1 MKTYMLNLHFT
12 EETDFLIDGLILELE
27 KIAKNKRVNDI
38 RANESCICYFE
49 SEMDLISIH
58 TILANK
64 IDRLDVLAILSE
76 VSDKMSVHMSEE
88 VSQHLFDL
96 ESEVDKSYDIPGL
109 EGEID
114 FSDDFAVQLLEE
126 VRRQI
131 KVPTLDDLLDKIKV
145 GGLSSLSPFEK
156 GVLETYSKN

>member
-1 MKTYMLNLHFT
+1 MLNLHYT
-12 EETDFLIDGLILELE
+12 EETNFLIDGLLIELK
-27 KIAKNKRVNDI
+27 KIAKNNRVNYI
-38 RANESCICYFE
+38 MANESCICYFE

-76 VSDKMSVHMSEE
+76 ISDKMSVHMSEE
-88 VSQHLFDL
+88 ISQHLFDL
-96 ESEVDKSYDIPGL
+96 ESEVDESYDIPGL

-131 KVPTLDDLLDKIKV
+131 KTPTLDDLLDKIKV
-145 GGLSSLSPFEK
+145 GGVSSLSPFEK

>member
-1 MKTYMLNLHFT
+1 M
-12 EETDFLIDGLILELE
+12 EESDFLIDGLILELE
-27 KIAKNKRVNDI
+27 KIANNKRVNEM
-38 RANESCICYFE
+38 RATESCICYFE

-64 IDRLDVLAILSE
+64 IDRLHVLVILSE
-76 VSDKMSVHMSEE
+76 VSDNMSVHMSEE
-88 VSQHLFDL
+88 IAQHLFDL
-96 ESEVDKSYDIPGL
+96 ESEIDESYDIPGL

-131 KVPTLDDLLDKIKV
+131 KTPTLDDLLDKIKV
-145 GGLSSLSPFEK
+145 SGVSSLSPFEK

>member
-1 MKTYMLNLHFT
+1 
-12 EETDFLIDGLILELE
+12 
-27 KIAKNKRVNDI
+27 
-38 RANESCICYFE
+38 
-49 SEMDLISIH
+49 MDLISIH

-64 IDRLDVLAILSE
+64 IDRLDVLVILSE
-76 VSDKMSVHMSEE
+76 VSDNMSVHMSEE
-88 VSQHLFDL
+88 IAQHLFDL
-96 ESEVDKSYDIPGL
+96 ESEIDESYDIPGL

-131 KVPTLDDLLDKIKV
+131 KTPTLDDLLDKIKV
-145 GGLSSLSPFEK
+145 SGVSSLSPFEK

>member
-1 MKTYMLNLHFT
+1 MLNLHYT
-12 EETDFLIDGLILELE
+12 EETNFLIDGLLIELK
-27 KIAKNKRVNDI
+27 KIAKNKRVNYI
-38 RANESCICYFE
+38 MANESCICYFE

-76 VSDKMSVHMSEE
+76 ISDKMSVHMSEE
-88 VSQHLFDL
+88 ISQHLFDL
-96 ESEVDKSYDIPGL
+96 ESEVDESYDIPGL

-131 KVPTLDDLLDKIKV
+131 KTPTLDDLLDKIKV
-145 GGLSSLSPFEK
+145 GGVSSLSPFEK

>member
-1 MKTYMLNLHFT
+1 MLNLHYT
-12 EETDFLIDGLILELE
+12 EESDFLIDGLILELE
-27 KIAKNKRVNDI
+27 KIANNKRVNEM
-38 RANESCICYFE
+38 RATESCICYFE

-64 IDRLDVLAILSE
+64 IDRLHVLVILSE
-76 VSDKMSVHMSEE
+76 VSDNMSVHMSEE
-88 VSQHLFDL
+88 IAQHLFDL
-96 ESEVDKSYDIPGL
+96 ESEIDESYDIPGL

-131 KVPTLDDLLDKIKV
+131 KTPTLDDLLDKIKV
-145 GGLSSLSPFEK
+145 SGVSSLSPFEK

>member
-1 MKTYMLNLHFT
+1 M
-12 EETDFLIDGLILELE
+12 EESDFLIDGLILELE
-27 KIAKNKRVNDI
+27 KIANNKRVNEM
-38 RANESCICYFE
+38 RATESCICYFK

-64 IDRLDVLAILSE
+64 IDRLHVLVILSE
-76 VSDKMSVHMSEE
+76 VSDNMSVHMSEE
-88 VSQHLFDL
+88 IAQHLFDL
-96 ESEVDKSYDIPGL
+96 ESEIDESYEIPGL
-109 EGEID
+109 EDEID

-131 KVPTLDDLLDKIKV
+131 KTPTLDDLLDKIKV
-145 GGLSSLSPFEK
+145 GGVSSLSPFEK

>member
-1 MKTYMLNLHFT
+1 M
-12 EETDFLIDGLILELE
+12 EESDFLIDGLILELE
-27 KIAKNKRVNDI
+27 KIANNKRVNEM
-38 RANESCICYFE
+38 RATESCICYFE

-64 IDRLDVLAILSE
+64 IDRLHVLVILSE
-76 VSDKMSVHMSEE
+76 VSDNMSVHMSEE
-88 VSQHLFDL
+88 IAQHLFDL
-96 ESEVDKSYDIPGL
+96 ESEIDESYDIPGL

-114 FSDDFAVQLLEE
+114 FSEDFAVQLLEE

-131 KVPTLDDLLDKIKV
+131 KTPTLDDLLDKIKV
-145 GGLSSLSPFEK
+145 SGVSSLSPFEK

>member
-1 MKTYMLNLHFT
+1 MLNLHFT
-12 EETDFLIDGLILELE
+12 EETDFLIDSLIFELE
-27 KIAKNKRVNDI
+27 KISKNERVNDI

-96 ESEVDKSYDIPGL
+96 ESEVDESYDIPGL

-131 KVPTLDDLLDKIKV
+131 KTPTLDDLLDKIKV
-145 GGLSSLSPFEK
+145 GGMSSLSPFEK

>member
-1 MKTYMLNLHFT
+1 MKTYMLNLHYM
-12 EETDFLIDGLILELE
+12 EESDFLIDGLILELE
-27 KIAKNKRVNDI
+27 KIANNKRVNEM
-38 RANESCICYFE
+38 RATESCICYFE

-64 IDRLDVLAILSE
+64 IDRLHVLVILSE
-76 VSDKMSVHMSEE
+76 VSDNMSVHMSEE
-88 VSQHLFDL
+88 IAQHLFDL
-96 ESEVDKSYDIPGL
+96 ESEIDESYDIPGL

-131 KVPTLDDLLDKIKV
+131 KTPTLDDLLDKIKV
-145 GGLSSLSPFEK
+145 GGVSSLSPFEK

>member
-1 MKTYMLNLHFT
+1 MKTYMLNLHYM
-12 EETDFLIDGLILELE
+12 EESDFLIDGLILELE
-27 KIAKNKRVNDI
+27 KIANNKRVNEM
-38 RANESCICYFE
+38 RATESCICYFE

-64 IDRLDVLAILSE
+64 IDRLHVLVILSE
-76 VSDKMSVHMSEE
+76 VSDNMSVHMSEE
-88 VSQHLFDL
+88 IAQHLFDL
-96 ESEVDKSYDIPGL
+96 ESEIDESYDIPGL

-114 FSDDFAVQLLEE
+114 FSEDFAVQLLEE

-131 KVPTLDDLLDKIKV
+131 KTPTLDDLLDKIKV
-145 GGLSSLSPFEK
+145 GGVSSLSPFEK

>member
-1 MKTYMLNLHFT
+1 MLNLHYT
-12 EETDFLIDGLILELE
+12 EETNFLIDGLLIELK
-27 KIAKNKRVNDI
+27 KIAKNNRVNYI
-38 RANESCICYFE
+38 MANESCICYFE

-76 VSDKMSVHMSEE
+76 ISDKMSVHMSEE
-88 VSQHLFDL
+88 ISQHLFDL
-96 ESEVDKSYDIPGL
+96 ESEVDESYDIPGL

-131 KVPTLDDLLDKIKV
+131 KTPTLDDLLDKIKV
-145 GGLSSLSPFEK
+145 GGVSSLTPFEK

>member
-1 MKTYMLNLHFT
+1 M
-12 EETDFLIDGLILELE
+12 EESDFLIDGLILELE
-27 KIAKNKRVNDI
+27 KIANNKRVNEM
-38 RANESCICYFE
+38 RATESCICYFE

-64 IDRLDVLAILSE
+64 IDRLHVLVILSE
-76 VSDKMSVHMSEE
+76 VSDNMSVHMSEE
-88 VSQHLFDL
+88 IAQHLFDL
-96 ESEVDKSYDIPGL
+96 ESEIDESYDIPGL

-114 FSDDFAVQLLEE
+114 FSEDFAVQLLEE

-131 KVPTLDDLLDKIKV
+131 KTPTLDDLLDKIKV
-145 GGLSSLSPFEK
+145 GGVSSLSPFEK

>member
-1 MKTYMLNLHFT
+1 M
-12 EETDFLIDGLILELE
+12 EESDFLIDGLILELE
-27 KIAKNKRVNDI
+27 KIANNKRVNEM
-38 RANESCICYFE
+38 RATESCICYFK

-64 IDRLDVLAILSE
+64 IDRLHVLVILSE
-76 VSDKMSVHMSEE
+76 VSDNMSVHMSEE
-88 VSQHLFDL
+88 IAQHLFDL
-96 ESEVDKSYDIPGL
+96 ESEIDESYDIPGL

-131 KVPTLDDLLDKIKV
+131 KTPTLDDLLDKIKV
-145 GGLSSLSPFEK
+145 GGVSSLSPFEK

>member
-1 MKTYMLNLHFT
+1 MLNLHFT

-27 KIAKNKRVNDI
+27 KIANIKRVNDN
-38 RANESCICYFE
+38 RATESCICYFE

-58 TILANK
+58 TILAKK
-64 IDRLDVLAILSE
+64 IDRLHVLVILSE
-76 VSDKMSVHMSEE
+76 VSDNLSVHMSEE
-88 VSQHLFDL
+88 IAQHLFDL
-96 ESEVDKSYDIPGL
+96 ESEIDESYDIPGL

-131 KVPTLDDLLDKIKV
+131 KTPTLDDLLDKIKV
-145 GGLSSLSPFEK
+145 GGVSSLSPFEK

>member
-27 KIAKNKRVNDI
+27 KIANNKRVNEM
-38 RANESCICYFE
+38 RATESCICYFE

-58 TILANK
+58 TILAKK
-64 IDRLDVLAILSE
+64 IDRLHVLVILSE
-76 VSDKMSVHMSEE
+76 VSDNLSVHMSEE
-88 VSQHLFDL
+88 IAQHLFDL
-96 ESEVDKSYDIPGL
+96 ESEIDESYDIPGL

-131 KVPTLDDLLDKIKV
+131 KTPTLDDLLDKIKV
-145 GGLSSLSPFEK
+145 SGVSSLSPFEK

>member
-1 MKTYMLNLHFT
+1 MLNLHYT
-12 EETDFLIDGLILELE
+12 EESDFLIDGLILELE
-27 KIAKNKRVNDI
+27 KIANNKRVNEM
-38 RANESCICYFE
+38 RATESCICYFE

-64 IDRLDVLAILSE
+64 IDRLHVLVILSE
-76 VSDKMSVHMSEE
+76 VSDNMSVHMSEE
-88 VSQHLFDL
+88 IAQHLFDL
-96 ESEVDKSYDIPGL
+96 ESEIDESYDIPGL

-131 KVPTLDDLLDKIKV
+131 KTPTLDDLLDKIKV
-145 GGLSSLSPFEK
+145 GGVSSLSPFEK

>member
-1 MKTYMLNLHFT
+1 M
-12 EETDFLIDGLILELE
+12 EESDFLIDGLILELE
-27 KIAKNKRVNDI
+27 KIANNKRVNEM
-38 RANESCICYFE
+38 RATESCICYFE

-64 IDRLDVLAILSE
+64 IDRLDVLVILSE
-76 VSDKMSVHMSEE
+76 VSDNMSVHMSEE
-88 VSQHLFDL
+88 IAQHLFDL
-96 ESEVDKSYDIPGL
+96 ESEIDESYEIPGL

-131 KVPTLDDLLDKIKV
+131 KTPTLDDLLDKIKV
-145 GGLSSLSPFEK
+145 GGVSSLSPFEK

>member
-1 MKTYMLNLHFT
+1 MKTYMLNLHYM
-12 EETDFLIDGLILELE
+12 EESDFLIDGLILELE
-27 KIAKNKRVNDI
+27 KIANNKRVNEM
-38 RANESCICYFE
+38 RATESCICYFE

-64 IDRLDVLAILSE
+64 IDRLHVLVILSE
-76 VSDKMSVHMSEE
+76 VSDNMSVHMSEE
-88 VSQHLFDL
+88 IAQHLFDL
-96 ESEVDKSYDIPGL
+96 ESEIDESYDIPGL

>member
-1 MKTYMLNLHFT
+1 M
-12 EETDFLIDGLILELE
+12 EESDFLIDGLILELE
-27 KIAKNKRVNDI
+27 KIANNKRVNEM
-38 RANESCICYFE
+38 RATESCICYFE

-64 IDRLDVLAILSE
+64 IDRLHVLVILSE
-76 VSDKMSVHMSEE
+76 VSDNMSVHMSEE
-88 VSQHLFDL
+88 IAQHLFDL
-96 ESEVDKSYDIPGL
+96 ESEIDESYDIPGL

-131 KVPTLDDLLDKIKV
+131 KTPTLDDLLDKIKV
-145 GGLSSLSPFEK
+145 GGVSSLSPFEK

>member
-1 MKTYMLNLHFT
+1 MKTYMLNLHYM
-12 EETDFLIDGLILELE
+12 EESDFLIDGLILELE
-27 KIAKNKRVNDI
+27 KIANNKRVNEM
-38 RANESCICYFE
+38 RATESCICYFE

-64 IDRLDVLAILSE
+64 IDRLHVLVILSE
-76 VSDKMSVHMSEE
+76 VSDNMSVHMSEE
-88 VSQHLFDL
+88 IAQHLFDL
-96 ESEVDKSYDIPGL
+96 ESEIDESYDIPGL

-131 KVPTLDDLLDKIKV
+131 KTPTLDDLLDKIKV
-145 GGLSSLSPFEK
+145 SGVSSLSPFEK

>member
-1 MKTYMLNLHFT
+1 
-12 EETDFLIDGLILELE
+12 
-27 KIAKNKRVNDI
+27 
-38 RANESCICYFE
+38 
-49 SEMDLISIH
+49 MDLISIH

>member
-1 MKTYMLNLHFT
+1 M
-12 EETDFLIDGLILELE
+12 EESDFLIDGLILELE
-27 KIAKNKRVNDI
+27 KIANNKRVNEM
-38 RANESCICYFE
+38 RATESCICYFE

-64 IDRLDVLAILSE
+64 IDRLHVLVILSE
-76 VSDKMSVHMSEE
+76 VSDNMSVHMSEE
-88 VSQHLFDL
+88 IAQHLFDL
-96 ESEVDKSYDIPGL
+96 ESEIDESYEIPGL
-109 EGEID
+109 EDEID

-131 KVPTLDDLLDKIKV
+131 KTPTLDDLLDKIKV
-145 GGLSSLSPFEK
+145 GGVSSLSPFEK

>member
-1 MKTYMLNLHFT
+1 MKTYMLNLHYT
-12 EETDFLIDGLILELE
+12 EESDFLIDGLILELE
-27 KIAKNKRVNDI
+27 KIANNKRVNEM
-38 RANESCICYFE
+38 RATESCICYFE

-64 IDRLDVLAILSE
+64 IDRLHVLVILSE
-76 VSDKMSVHMSEE
+76 VSDNMSVHMSEE
-88 VSQHLFDL
+88 IAQHLFDL
-96 ESEVDKSYDIPGL
+96 ESEIDESYEIPGL
-109 EGEID
+109 EDEID

-131 KVPTLDDLLDKIKV
+131 KTPTLDDLLDKIKV
-145 GGLSSLSPFEK
+145 SGVSSLSPFEK

>member
-1 MKTYMLNLHFT
+1 M
-12 EETDFLIDGLILELE
+12 EESDFLIDGLILELE
-27 KIAKNKRVNDI
+27 KIANNKRVNEM
-38 RANESCICYFE
+38 RATESCICYFK

-64 IDRLDVLAILSE
+64 IDRLHVLVILSE
-76 VSDKMSVHMSEE
+76 VSDNMSVHMSEE
-88 VSQHLFDL
+88 IAQHLFDL
-96 ESEVDKSYDIPGL
+96 ESEIDESYDIPGL

-114 FSDDFAVQLLEE
+114 FSEDFAVQLLEE

-131 KVPTLDDLLDKIKV
+131 KTPTLDDLLDKIKV
-145 GGLSSLSPFEK
+145 GGVSSLSPFEK

>member
-1 MKTYMLNLHFT
+1 MKTYMLNLHYT
-12 EETDFLIDGLILELE
+12 EESDFLIDGLILELE
-27 KIAKNKRVNDI
+27 KIANNKRVNEM
-38 RANESCICYFE
+38 RATESCICYFE

-64 IDRLDVLAILSE
+64 IDRLHVLVILSE
-76 VSDKMSVHMSEE
+76 VSDNMSVHMSEE
-88 VSQHLFDL
+88 IAQHLFDL
-96 ESEVDKSYDIPGL
+96 ESEIDESYDIPGL

-131 KVPTLDDLLDKIKV
+131 KTPTLDDLLDKIKV
-145 GGLSSLSPFEK
+145 SGVSSLSPFEK

>member
-1 MKTYMLNLHFT
+1 M
-12 EETDFLIDGLILELE
+12 EETNFLIDGLLIELK
-27 KIAKNKRVNDI
+27 KIAKNNRVNYI
-38 RANESCICYFE
+38 MANESCICYFE

-76 VSDKMSVHMSEE
+76 ISDKMSVHMSEE
-88 VSQHLFDL
+88 ISQHLFDL
-96 ESEVDKSYDIPGL
+96 ESEVDESYDIPGL

-131 KVPTLDDLLDKIKV
+131 KTPTLDDLLDKIKV
-145 GGLSSLSPFEK
+145 GGVSSLSPFEK